1 MSVAPRHGK
10 DPKPDRVE
18 IRVRGHLEPRWSDWL
33 DGLTLTRENDGTTLI
48 EGPVVDQAAL
58 FGIIDR
64 LRDLALPLISVL
76 HPAPSAPYAPT
87 QHTTDQ
93 LRSQP

>member
-1 MSVAPRHGK
+1 MSAAPTHGK
-10 DPKPDRVE
+10 DPKADRVE
-18 IRVRGHLEPRWSDWL
+18 IRVRGHLDPRWSDWL
-33 DGLTLTRENDGTTLI
+33 DGLTLTHENDGTTLI

-76 HPAPSAPYAPT
+76 HPDTPVPSTPT
-87 QHTTDQ
+87 HRTTDQ

>member
-1 MSVAPRHGK
+1 MSATPRHGH
-10 DPKPDRVE
+10 DLEPGLVE
-18 IRVRGHLEPRWSDWL
+18 IRVRGHLESRWSDWL
-33 DGLTLTRENDGTTLI
+33 DGLTLTRENDGSTLI

-64 LRDLALPLISVL
+64 LRDMALPLISVL
-76 HPAPSAPYAPT
+76 HVDPPVPYSST
-87 QHTTDQ
+87 HRTTNQ